1 MASTSSYQPI
11 ESRNA
16 DSSRDSIEST
26 STTSLI
32 LERINQGSVG
42 NSNTPQ
48 HQTTYE
54 DRDNHAIHAGDGD
67 VHDHDDG
74 DDDDDLE
81 AGGSG
86 EKLLPKPPAPNVKK
100 MVYIVGSLLVGAW
113 ILALSVYLVSE
124 YNQTH
129 HAADADQGSK
139 APSHKSRKL
148 VTLDEVLSGEWRPY
162 RHGIEWVSGPD
173 GKRDGLM
180 LVQDY
185 EDNNGW
191 LVVEDLRADESSKP
205 LVLMKSKGFSAGQRY
220 LYANKVWP
228 SPDMKKV
235 LVATHE
241 EHRFRHSF
249 TAKYW
254 VYDVESDEA
263 VPLIPKEPDTMC
275 NLALWSPSS
284 DAIAFVTGNNVYIR
298 RFPEEIVLQ
307 VTKDGGKDLFYGIPD
322 WVYEEEVF
330 SGNQAM
336 WWSDDGSYLA
346 FLRTNETKVPA
357 FPVQFFFSRPSG
369 EEPEPGLENYPE
381 VEQIKYPKAGAP
393 NPVVELLFWDMNK
406 LQVVKIQTE
415 NDFPDD
421 QRLITEVLWARD
433 KVLIRETNR
442 ESDVLKMMM
451 IDLSAR
457 SGKVVREL
465 DVAAL
470 DGGWFEVVSVSLC
483 SVLG

>member
-1 MASTSSYQPI
+1 MASSSSYQPI
-11 ESRNA
+11 EPRNA

-32 LERINQGSVG
+32 LERINQNAARNG
-42 NSNTPQ
+42 NTSQ
-48 HQTTYE
+48 HKTTY
-54 DRDNHAIHAGDGD
+54 DGDLPMHDGDGD
-67 VHDHDDG
+67 DHEH

-86 EKLLPKPPAPNVKK
+86 EKLLPKPTGPNVKK

-113 ILALSVYLVSE
+113 VLALSVYLVSE

-129 HAADADQGSK
+129 HTADAGQASN
-139 APSHKSRKL
+139 APSHKNGKL
-148 VTLDEVLSGEWRPY
+148 VKLDDIMSGEWRPY
-162 RHGIEWVSGPD
+162 RHSIEWVSGVD

-180 LVQDY
+180 LVEDY
-185 EDNNGW
+185 ENNRGW
-191 LVVEDLRADESSKP
+191 LVVEDLRADENTEP

-235 LVATHE
+235 LVATHA
-241 EHRFRHSF
+241 EHKFRHSF

-254 VYDVESDEA
+254 IYDVESEEA
-263 VPLIPKEPDTMC
+263 VPLIPKEPDATC
-275 NLALWSPSS
+275 NLAVWSPSS
-284 DAIAFVTGNNVYIR
+284 DAIAFVMGNNVYIR

-307 VTKDGGKDLFYGIPD
+307 VTKDGGKELFYGIPD

-336 WWSDDGSYLA
+336 WWSNDGTYLA
-346 FLRTNETKVPA
+346 FLRTNETKVPE

-369 EEPEPGLENYPE
+369 EEPEPGLETYPE

-393 NPVVELLFWDMNK
+393 NPVVEVLFWDMNK
-406 LQVVKIQTE
+406 LEVVKVQIE

-442 ESDVLKMMM
+442 ESDVLKMVMV
-451 IDLSAR
+451 DLTVRRGS
-457 SGKVVREL
+457 VVREQ

-470 DGGWFEVVSVSLC
+470 DGGWFEVVSISPLY
-483 SVLG
+483 